1 MEKHEHMVYQNK
13 IKNQAKVEKAI
24 KAIHKLLREEQ
35 QVVVC
40 TLVKCTGLS
49 RAFFYNNEIVH
60 NELIKAQSLQEGKAF
75 VAPQRV
81 VINKAMDKEITFLK
95 QKLAEKEEEISNLK
109 TEAGNNSVF
118 NILSFTTKSR
128 KECRATTKANNPY
141 SPQNS

>member
-49 RAFFYNNEIVH
+49 RAFFTIMKSYTTN
-60 NELIKAQSLQEGKAF
+60 LLRRKACKKVRRL
-75 VAPQRV
+75 
-81 VINKAMDKEITFLK
+81 
-95 QKLAEKEEEISNLK
+95 
-109 TEAGNNSVF
+109 
-118 NILSFTTKSR
+118 
-128 KECRATTKANNPY
+128 
-141 SPQNS
+141 

>member
-60 NELIKAQSLQEGKAF
+60 NELIKAQSLQEDKAF

-95 QKLAEKEEEISNLK
+95 LKLAEKEEEISNLK
-109 TEAGNNSVF
+109 KENSK
-118 NILSFTTKSR
+118 LQK
-128 KECRATTKANNPY
+128 KARATTLQMIKDI
-141 SPQNS
+141 

>member
-49 RAFFYNNEIVH
+49 RAFFYNNESVH

-75 VAPQRV
+75 VAPQRDY
-81 VINKAMDKEITFLK
+81 IFEAKAGRKRGRNK
-95 QKLAEKEEEISNLK
+95 
-109 TEAGNNSVF
+109 
-118 NILSFTTKSR
+118 
-128 KECRATTKANNPY
+128 
-141 SPQNS
+141 

>member
-60 NELIKAQSLQEGKAF
+60 NELIKAQSKAF

-109 TEAGNNSVF
+109 KENSK
-118 NILSFTTKSR
+118 LQK
-128 KECRATTKANNPY
+128 KARATTLQMIKDI
-141 SPQNS
+141 

>member
-95 QKLAEKEEEISNLK
+95 QKLAEKEEVISNLK
-109 TEAGNNSVF
+109 KENSK
-118 NILSFTTKSR
+118 LQK
-128 KECRATTKANNPY
+128 KARATTLQMIKDI
-141 SPQNS
+141 